1 MGLEVSPAPCGTQRQ
16 EIAQETRV
24 DFAFTDE
31 QALLRDS
38 VRKLMDRVATPDYIR
53 RHDRE
58 QAYPYALYDAWA
70 EAGLFRL
77 PFPEEY
83 GGLGGSVI
91 DMAIVAEEISRK
103 SADFY
108 MAFAG
113 STFCALNILRQA
125 SEEQKRHWLPRLL
138 AGEVRMAISIS
149 EPEAGSDVGAMR
161 STARRDGDHYV
172 LNGQK
177 LWSSGAG
184 AQGAVINVYVKTDT
198 GAHYR
203 QGMSLFLVDNTT
215 PGVELRK
222 LDMLGRRCT
231 GTYEIFF
238 NDVRV
243 PADRLIGGEN
253 RGWDCL
259 MSGLQVERVCSAAG
273 NCGAAQ
279 AVVDLALAY
288 AKERKQFGRP
298 IGSFQ
303 AIAHMLADMATEVE
317 AARSLMWR
325 AAWMVAAGHDALREI
340 CMAKLLSSET
350 YAKVA
355 NLGMQILGGYGYT
368 MELDMQ
374 RHFRDSRAA
383 TVAAGTSQ
391 IQRNL
396 IAGLMGLKVQ

>member
-1 MGLEVSPAPCGTQRQ
+1 M
-16 EIAQETRV
+16 
-24 DFAFTDE
+24 DFGFTDE
-31 QALLRDS
+31 QNMLRDS
-38 VRKLMDRVATPDYIR
+38 VRKLMDRVATVDYVR
-53 RHDRE
+53 RLDRE
-58 QAYPYALYDAWA
+58 QAYPYELYAAWA
-70 EAGLFRL
+70 EAGLLRL
-77 PFPEEY
+77 PFPEQY

-91 DMAIVAEEISRK
+91 DMAIVAEEIARK
-103 SADFY
+103 SADLY
-108 MAFAG
+108 MAFSG
-113 STFCALNILRQA
+113 STFCGLNILRKA
-125 SEEQKRHWLPRLL
+125 SEEQKRLWLPKLL
-138 AGEVRMAISIS
+138 SGEVRMAISIS

-161 STARRDGDHYV
+161 TTARRDGDHYV
-172 LNGQK
+172 INGQK

-184 AQGAVINVYVKTDT
+184 AKACVINAYVKTDT
-198 GAHYR
+198 KAHYR
-203 QGMSLFLVDNTT
+203 QGMSLLLVDNTA
-215 PGVELRK
+215 PGLELRK

-243 PADRLIGGEN
+243 PVDRLIGGEHG
-253 RGWDCL
+253 GWDCL

-317 AARSLMWR
+317 AARTLMWR
-325 AAWMVAAGHDALREI
+325 AAWMVASGQDALREI
-340 CMAKLLSSET
+340 SMAKLLSSET

-355 NLGMQILGGYGYT
+355 NLGMQILGAYGYT
-368 MELDMQ
+368 MEFDMQ
-374 RHFRDSRAA
+374 RHFRDSRAS
-383 TVAAGTSQ
+383 TIAAGTSQ

>member
-1 MGLEVSPAPCGTQRQ
+1 M
-16 EIAQETRV
+16 
-24 DFAFTDE
+24 DFSFTDE
-31 QALLRDS
+31 QAMLRDS
-38 VRKLMDRVATPDYIR
+38 VRKLMDRIATPDYVR
-53 RHDRE
+53 RLDRE
-58 QAYPYALYDAWA
+58 QAYPYELYKAWV
-70 EAGLFRL
+70 EAGLLRL

-83 GGLGGSVI
+83 GGLSGSVI
-91 DMAIVAEEISRK
+91 DMVIIAEELAHK

-113 STFCALNILRQA
+113 STFCGLNLLRKA
-125 SEEQKRHWLPRLL
+125 SNAQKRHWLPRLL
-138 AGEVRMAISIS
+138 SGEVRMAISIS

-161 STARRDGDHYV
+161 TTARRDGDHFV
-172 LNGQK
+172 INGQK

-184 AQGAVINVYVKTDT
+184 ARGAVINAYVKTDT
-198 GAHYR
+198 KAHYR
-203 QGMSLFLVDNTT
+203 QGMSLFLVDNTA
-215 PGVELRK
+215 PGLELRK

-243 PADRLIGGEN
+243 PAERLIGGEN
-253 RGWDCL
+253 GGWDCL

-317 AARSLMWR
+317 AARTLMWR
-325 AAWMVAAGHDALREI
+325 AAWMVASGRDALKEI
-340 CMAKLLSSET
+340 SMAKLLSSET
-350 YAKVA
+350 YAKMA

-368 MELDMQ
+368 MEFDMQ
-374 RHFRDSRAA
+374 RHFRDSRAS
-383 TVAAGTSQ
+383 TIAAGTSQ

-396 IAGLMGLKVQ
+396 IAGLMGLKLQ